1 MQDVIHRVMEAEGE
15 ARRILQDAQ
24 SEADRLLGEAR
35 LQAQQRA
42 DRVRTEV
49 RQAADRLIDE
59 AEQAAEQQKAEQ
71 LTLAAA
77 QIESGIRIDEVLHR
91 SAVDAVVACVAAA
104 KPPA

>member
-15 ARRILQDAQ
+15 ARKILQDAQ
-24 SEADRLLGEAR
+24 GEADRLVGEAR
-35 LQAQQRA
+35 SQAKQRA
-42 DRVRTEV
+42 DQVRTEV
-49 RQAADRLIDE
+49 RQAADKLLKE

-71 LTLAAA
+71 LALAAV
-77 QIESGIRIDEVLHR
+77 QIDSGIRIDDALRR